1 MGTHASE
8 RGGMAIATDRKDMGR
23 CEMDGTNGMVH
34 TSDISK
40 RDEEIRSRDFYLEM
54 STPGAVSAKVGP
66 SRPSGMV
73 GEEARGLDGGDGG
86 SPKSDATPSTPGTQS
101 HTLHAR
107 FGGMHESDVYLDLQ

>member
-8 RGGMAIATDRKDMGR
+8 RGGTAIATDRKDMGR

-54 STPGAVSAKVGP
+54 STPGGRERQSGP
-66 SRPSGMV
+66 KPTI
-73 GEEARGLDGGDGG
+73 GDGW
-86 SPKSDATPSTPGTQS
+86 
-101 HTLHAR
+101 
-107 FGGMHESDVYLDLQ
+107 